1 MQSTKIKNFLRPN
14 NFLIFNFIR
23 YSTGYVYLDVKL
35 YLNLIT
41 INYNM
46 ENITKTFKYVD
57 YLWDKAKAASFGDN
71 QVELFLYR
79 SNILGADLRI
89 TNYGGGNT
97 SCKTIEKDPLTN
109 KEVEVMWVKG
119 SGGDIGTLTRS
130 GIAGLYTGR
139 LRDLKNVY
147 QGLHDEDRMVGLFN
161 HCIYDLDS
169 KAPSID
175 TPLHG
180 LLPFAHIDHLHPDAL
195 IAVAAAKDSEKVTKE
210 IWGDTM
216 GWVPWQKPGF
226 DLGLQLEKCLAENPG
241 IRGIVLGSHGLFTW
255 GDTSYECYMNSLE
268 VIEMASEYIEQ
279 KLEEQGEVFGGQ
291 KVESLPKEER
301 LEKAAQ
307 IMPLLRGLASS
318 ENRMIGHFTDT
329 DVVMQ
334 YINSNDLER
343 LAPMGTSCPDHFL
356 RTKIQPLV
364 LDLDKNEDLSDA
376 DAILSKLEPAF
387 AAYRQEYVDYYNTC
401 KRDNSPAIRDANPV
415 IIIYPGVGMFSFA
428 KNKQTTRVASEFY
441 INAINV
447 MRGAEAITEYTSLPR
462 QEAFDIEYWLLEEAK
477 LQRMPKEKPL
487 SRKVALVTG
496 AGGGIGKA
504 IADKLAAEGANVVLT
519 DINEDAL
526 VEANGTYARDVSTY
540 ALCDVTNTDSIANAY
555 KKAILEFGGVDMII
569 HSAGLAISKPLTDT
583 TDKDWNILQSILVKG
598 QFDLAKQFAVI
609 VRKQGLGGDYIAIAS
624 KNGLVAGPNNVAY
637 GTAKAAQQHMVRL
650 LAAEL
655 AKDKVRVNTVNP
667 DGVIVGS
674 KIWEGAWAEGRAK
687 ANGITVE
694 ELPAFYAKRN
704 LLHEIITPDDIA
716 NGVFSLVG
724 ILDKSTGNI
733 INVDGGMA
741 NAFVR

>member
-1 MQSTKIKNFLRPN
+1 
-14 NFLIFNFIR
+14 
-23 YSTGYVYLDVKL
+23 
-35 YLNLIT
+35 
-41 INYNM
+41 M
-46 ENITKTFKYVD
+46 EKTFQYVD
-57 YLWDKAKAASFGDN
+57 YLWDEQKAAQLGDD
-71 QVELFLYR
+71 QVALFLYR

-109 KEVEVMWVKG
+109 EEVEVMWVKG

-147 QGLHDEDRMVGLFN
+147 GGLADEDRMVGLFD
-161 HCIYDLDS
+161 HCIYDLNS

-180 LLPFAHIDHLHPDAL
+180 LLPFKHIDHLHPDAL
-195 IAVAAAKDSEKVTKE
+195 IAVAAAKDSEQVTKE

-216 GWVPWQKPGF
+216 GWVPWQRPGF
-226 DLGLQLEKCLAENPG
+226 DLGLQLEKCLADNPG
-241 IRGIVLGSHGLFTW
+241 IRGIILGSHGLFTW
-255 GDTSYECYMNSLE
+255 GDTSYECYINSLE
-268 VIEMASEYIEQ
+268 VIEMASKYIAKKIAQ
-279 KLEEQGEVFGGQ
+279 KGSVFGGA
-291 KVESLPKEER
+291 KIEGLPHEQR
-301 LEKAAQ
+301 LEKAAA

-318 ENRMIGHFTDT
+318 ENRMIGHFTDS
-329 DVVMQ
+329 DVVME

-364 LDLDKNEDLSDA
+364 LNLPVDENIDDTA
-376 DAILSKLEPAF
+376 AILEKLKPAF
-387 AAYRQEYVDYYNTC
+387 AQYREEYKQYYENC
-401 KRDNSPAIRDANPV
+401 KHPNSPAMRDPNPV

-428 KNKQTTRVASEFY
+428 KDKQTTRVASEFY

-447 MRGAEAITEYTSLPR
+447 MRGAEAITSYTSLPR

-477 LQRMPKEKPL
+477 LQRMPAEKPL
-487 SRKVALVTG
+487 SRKVAIVTG

-504 IADKLAAEGANVVLT
+504 IADKLVAEGAVVVLT
-519 DINEDAL
+519 DLSAEAL
-526 VEANGTYARDVSTY
+526 DTALKTYKKDQAETVV
-540 ALCDVTNTDSIANAY
+540 CDVTDANAIAEAY
-555 KKAILEFGGVDMII
+555 KKASLAFGGVDII
-569 HSAGLAISKPLTDT
+569 VHSAGLAISKSLEDT
-583 TDKDWNILQSILVKG
+583 TLKDWDILQNVLVKG
-598 QFDLAKQFAVI
+598 QFLMAQQGVAI
-609 VRKQGLGGDYIAIAS
+609 MRKQGLGGDIVNIAS
-624 KNGLVAGPNNVAY
+624 KNGLVAGPNNVGY
-637 GTAKAAQQHMVRL
+637 GTAKAAQQHMTRL

-655 AKDKVRVNTVNP
+655 ATDKIRVNTVNP

-674 KIWEGAWAEGRAK
+674 KIWEGEWAEGRAK
-687 ANGITVE
+687 AYGITVE
-694 ELPAFYAKRN
+694 ELPKHYAKRN
-704 LLHEIITPDDIA
+704 LLNEIIYPDDIA
-716 NGVFSLVG
+716 NGVFACVA
-724 ILDKSTGNI
+724 ILNKSTGNT

>member
-1 MQSTKIKNFLRPN
+1 M
-14 NFLIFNFIR
+14 
-23 YSTGYVYLDVKL
+23 VK
-35 YLNLIT
+35 
-41 INYNM
+41 
-46 ENITKTFKYVD
+46 EFKHVD
-57 YLWDKAKAASFGDN
+57 YLWDDKVAEQHGDD
-71 QVELFLYR
+71 QVALFLYR

-97 SCKTIEKDPLTN
+97 SCKTTEKDPLTN
-109 KEVEVMWVKG
+109 EDVEVMWVKG
-119 SGGDIGTLTRS
+119 SGGDIGTLTRQ
-130 GIAGLYTGR
+130 GIAGLYTSR
-139 LRDLKNVY
+139 LRDLKSVY
-147 QGLHDEDRMVGLFN
+147 NGLDDEDRMVGLFN

-180 LLPFAHIDHLHPDAL
+180 LLPFKHIDHLHPDAL
-195 IAVAAAKDSEKVTKE
+195 IAVAAAKDSEQITKE

-216 GWVPWQKPGF
+216 GWVPWQRPGF
-226 DLGLQLEKCLAENPG
+226 DLGLQLEKCLNDNPG

-268 VIEMASEYIEQ
+268 VIEMASQYIEN
-279 KLEEQGEVFGGQ
+279 KIKENGSVFGGE
-291 KVESLPKEER
+291 KLKSLPAQER
-301 LEKAAQ
+301 LQKAAAL
-307 IMPLLRGLASS
+307 MPILRGMCSS
-318 ENRMIGHFTDT
+318 EDRMIGHFSDT
-329 DVVMQ
+329 DVVME
-334 YINSNDLER
+334 YINSHDLER

-364 LDLDKNEDLSDA
+364 LDLDPKEDLSNTEN
-376 DAILSKLEPAF
+376 IIGLLEPAF
-387 AAYRQEYVDYYNTC
+387 EEYRKGYADYYNKH
-401 KRDNSPAIRDANPV
+401 KRDNSPAMRDPNPV

-428 KNKQTTRVASEFY
+428 KNKQTTRVANEFY

-447 MRGAEAITEYTSLPR
+447 MRGAEAISEYTSLPR

-477 LQRMPKEKPL
+477 LQRMPKEQPL
-487 SRKVALVTG
+487 SRKVAFITG

-504 IADKLAAEGANVVLT
+504 IADKLAEHGANVVLT
-519 DINEDAL
+519 DISEERL
-526 VEANGTYARDVSTY
+526 KEAAETYKRDVASY
-540 ALCDVTNTDSIANAY
+540 AVCDVTDNESIEKAY
-555 KKAILEFGGVDMII
+555 EKACIDFGGVDIMV
-569 HSAGLAISKPLTDT
+569 HSAGLAISKALEDT
-583 TDKDWNILQSILVKG
+583 EEKDWDILQDILVKG
-598 QFDLAKQFAVI
+598 QFELSKQVVAI
-609 VRKQGLGGDYIAIAS
+609 MRKQGLGGDIVSIAS

-655 AKDKVRVNTVNP
+655 GKDKIRVNTVNP

-674 KIWEGAWAEGRAK
+674 KIWEGEWAEGRAK
-687 ANGITVE
+687 AYGITVD
-694 ELPAFYAKRN
+694 ELPAHYAKRN
-704 LLHEIITPDDIA
+704 LLNEIIYPEDIA
-716 NGVFSLVG
+716 NAVFSLTG

>member
-1 MQSTKIKNFLRPN
+1 MKTNFN
-14 NFLIFNFIR
+14 
-23 YSTGYVYLDVKL
+23 
-35 YLNLIT
+35 
-41 INYNM
+41 
-46 ENITKTFKYVD
+46 YVD
-57 YLWDKAKAASFGDN
+57 YLWDDNKANALGDD
-71 QVELFLYR
+71 QVALFLYR
-79 SNILGADLRI
+79 SNILGTDLRI

-109 KEVEVMWVKG
+109 EEVEVMWVKG

-195 IAVAAAKDSEKVTKE
+195 IAVAAAKDSEQVTKE

-226 DLGLQLEKCLAENPG
+226 DLGLQLEKCLADNPG

-268 VIEMASEYIEQ
+268 VIEMASEYIEN
-279 KLEEQGEVFGGQ
+279 KLKEQGEVFGGQ
-291 KVESLPKEER
+291 KVESLPQEER
-301 LEKAAQ
+301 LEKASQ
-307 IMPLLRGLASS
+307 IMPLLRGLCSS
-318 ENRMIGHFTDT
+318 ENRMIGHFSDT

-364 LDLDKNEDLSDA
+364 LSLDKNEDLSDA
-376 DAILSKLEPAF
+376 DAILAKLEPAF
-387 AAYRQEYVDYYNTC
+387 EAYRREYADYYNTC
-401 KRDNSPAIRDANPV
+401 KKENSPAMRDANPV

-487 SRKVALVTG
+487 SRKVAVITG

-519 DINEDAL
+519 DINEESL
-526 VEANGTYARDVSTY
+526 ITANGTYARDISTY
-540 ALCDVTNTDSIANAY
+540 AVCDVTNTASIESAY
-555 KKAILEFGGVDMII
+555 KKAIIEFGGVDII
-569 HSAGLAISKPLTDT
+569 VHSAGLAISKPLTDT

-598 QFDLAKQFAVI
+598 QFDLAKQFALI

-704 LLHEIITPDDIA
+704 LLNEIITPSDIA
-716 NGVFSLVG
+716 NGVFSFVG

>member
-1 MQSTKIKNFLRPN
+1 MN
-14 NFLIFNFIR
+14 
-23 YSTGYVYLDVKL
+23 
-35 YLNLIT
+35 
-41 INYNM
+41 
-46 ENITKTFKYVD
+46 TKTFKHVD
-57 YLWDKAKAASFGDN
+57 FLWDEKKADALGND
-71 QVELFLYR
+71 QVALFLYR

-109 KEVEVMWVKG
+109 EDVEVMWIKG
-119 SGGDIGTLTRS
+119 SGGDIGTLTKA
-130 GIAGLYTGR
+130 GIAGLYTER
-139 LRDLKNVY
+139 LRNLKNVY
-147 QGLHDEDRMVGLFN
+147 GGLEDEDRMVGLFN

-180 LLPFAHIDHLHPDAL
+180 LLPFKHIDHLHPDAL

-216 GWVPWQKPGF
+216 GWVPWQRPGF
-226 DLGLQLEKCLAENPG
+226 DLGLQLEKCLNDNPG

-255 GDTSYECYMNSLE
+255 GDTSYESYINSLE
-268 VIEMASEYIEQ
+268 VIEMASEYIDKKIVE
-279 KLEEQGEVFGGQ
+279 KGSVFGGE
-291 KVESLPKEER
+291 KLKSLPKEER

-307 IMPLLRGLASS
+307 LMPMLRGLCSS
-318 ENRMIGHFTDT
+318 EDRMIGHFNDS
-329 DVVMQ
+329 DVVLQ

-356 RTKIQPLV
+356 RTKIQPLI
-364 LDLDKNEDLSDA
+364 LNLGTDA
-376 DAILSKLEPAF
+376 DASDIEAILKKVKPSFEQ
-387 AAYRQEYVDYYNTC
+387 YRQEYKDYYETC
-401 KRDNSPAIRDANPV
+401 KKGNSPAMRDPNPV

-428 KNKQTTRVASEFY
+428 KNKQTARVANEFY
-441 INAINV
+441 VNAINV
-447 MRGAEAITEYTSLPR
+447 MRGAEAMTEYTSLPR

-504 IADKLAAEGANVVLT
+504 IADKLASEGANVVLT
-519 DINEDAL
+519 DIAEDRLKEAL
-526 VEANGTYARDVSTY
+526 ATYPGDTASY
-540 ALCDVTNTDSIANAY
+540 AICDVTKTESITSAY
-555 KKAILEFGGVDMII
+555 KKACIDFGGVDIVV
-569 HSAGLAISKPLTDT
+569 HSAGLAISKPLEET
-583 TDKDWNILQSILVKG
+583 TEKDWDILQNVLVKG
-598 QFDLAKQFAVI
+598 QFELAKQAVGI
-609 VRKQGLGGDYIAIAS
+609 MRQQDLGGDIIHIAS
-624 KNGLVAGPNNVAY
+624 KNGLVSGPNNVAY
-637 GTAKAAQQHMVRL
+637 GTAKAAQQHMTRL

-655 AKDKVRVNTVNP
+655 GGDHIRVNTVNP

-674 KIWEGAWAEGRAK
+674 KIWEGEWAEGRAK
-687 ANGITVE
+687 AYGITVE
-694 ELPAFYAKRN
+694 ELPAHYAKRN
-704 LLHEIITPDDIA
+704 LLNEIIYPADIA
-716 NGVFSLVG
+716 NGVFALVG
-724 ILDKSTGNI
+724 LLDKSTGNI

>member
-1 MQSTKIKNFLRPN
+1 MQ
-14 NFLIFNFIR
+14 
-23 YSTGYVYLDVKL
+23 
-35 YLNLIT
+35 
-41 INYNM
+41 
-46 ENITKTFKYVD
+46 KTFQHVN
-57 YLWDKAKAASFGDN
+57 YLWDEKKAIELGDD
-71 QVELFLYR
+71 QVALFLYR

-109 KEVEVMWVKG
+109 EEVEVMWIKG
-119 SGGDIGTLTRS
+119 SGGDIGTLTRA
-130 GIAGLYTGR
+130 GIAGLYTER
-139 LRDLKNVY
+139 LRNLKNVY
-147 QGLHDEDRMVGLFN
+147 EGLHDEDRMVGLFN

-169 KAPSID
+169 RAPSID

-180 LLPFAHIDHLHPDAL
+180 LLPFKHIDHLHPDAL

-216 GWVPWQKPGF
+216 GWVPWQRPGF
-226 DLGLQLEKCLAENPG
+226 DLGLQLEKCLNDNPG

-255 GDTSYECYMNSLE
+255 GDTSYECYINSLE
-268 VIEMASEYIEQ
+268 VIEKASDYIA
-279 KLEEQGEVFGGQ
+279 KKIKEQGQVFGGQ
-291 KVESLPKEER
+291 KVESLPADER
-301 LEKAAQ
+301 KEKAARL
-307 IMPLLRGLASS
+307 MPLLRGLCSS
-318 ENRMIGHFTDT
+318 ENRMIGHFSDT
-329 DVVMQ
+329 DVVME

-364 LDLDKNEDLSDA
+364 LTLDTSEDLSDSEA
-376 DAILSKLEPAF
+376 VLKKLEPAF
-387 AAYRQEYVDYYNTC
+387 EQYRKEYADYYESC
-401 KRDNSPAIRDANPV
+401 KRDNSPAMRDPNPV

-477 LQRMPKEKPL
+477 LQRMPKEQPL

-496 AGGGIGKA
+496 GGGGIGKA

-519 DINEDAL
+519 DIAEERLKEGVA
-526 VEANGTYARDVSTY
+526 TYKSDTAAY
-540 ALCDVTNTDSIANAY
+540 AVCDVTKSESIEEAY
-555 KKAILEFGGVDMII
+555 KKACLEFGGVDIVV
-569 HSAGLAISKPLTDT
+569 HSAGLAISKPLTET
-583 TDKDWNILQSILVKG
+583 TEKDWDILQDVLVKG
-598 QFDLAKQFAVI
+598 QFELAKQAVKI
-609 VRKQGLGGDYIAIAS
+609 MRTQGLGGDFISIAS
-624 KNGLVAGPNNVAY
+624 KNGLVSGPNNVGY
-637 GTAKAAQQHMVRL
+637 GTAKAAQQHMSRL

-655 AKDKVRVNTVNP
+655 GGEKIRVNTVNP

-674 KIWEGAWAEGRAK
+674 KIWEGDWAEGRAK
-687 ANGITVE
+687 AYGISVE
-694 ELPAFYAKRN
+694 ELPAHYAKRN
-704 LLHEIITPDDIA
+704 LMNEIIYPSDIA
-716 NGVFSLVG
+716 DGVFAFVG
-724 ILDKSTGNI
+724 LLNKSTGNI

>member
-1 MQSTKIKNFLRPN
+1 MKST
-14 NFLIFNFIR
+14 
-23 YSTGYVYLDVKL
+23 TQQ
-35 YLNLIT
+35 
-41 INYNM
+41 
-46 ENITKTFKYVD
+46 FKYVD
-57 YLWDKAKAASFGDN
+57 HLWDDKKAAALGDD
-71 QVELFLYR
+71 QVALFLYR

-97 SCKTIEKDPLTN
+97 SCKTIEKDPLTDAD
-109 KEVEVMWVKG
+109 VEVMWIKG
-119 SGGDIGTLTRS
+119 SGGDIGTLTKA
-130 GIAGLYTGR
+130 GIAGLYTER
-139 LRDLKNVY
+139 LRNLKNVY
-147 QGLHDEDRMVGLFN
+147 GGLADEDRMVGLFN

-180 LLPFAHIDHLHPDAL
+180 LLPFKHIDHLHPDAL

-216 GWVPWQKPGF
+216 GWVPWQRPGF
-226 DLGLQLEKCLAENPG
+226 DLGLQLEKCLNDNPG

-255 GDTSYECYMNSLE
+255 GDTSHECYMNSLE
-268 VIEMASEYIEQ
+268 VIEMASKFIE
-279 KLEEQGEVFGGQ
+279 KKIKENGSVFGGQ
-291 KVESLPKEER
+291 KIESLPKEER
-301 LEKAAQ
+301 SKKAAQ
-307 IMPLLRGLASS
+307 LMPMLRGLCSS
-318 ENRMIGHFTDT
+318 ENRMIGHFTDSE
-329 DVVMQ
+329 VVLE

-364 LDLDKNEDLSDA
+364 LRLDAKEDLSDTQA
-376 DAILSKLEPAF
+376 VLAKLRPAF
-387 AAYRQEYVDYYNTC
+387 EEYRKGYQEYYDAH
-401 KRDNSPAIRDANPV
+401 KRENSPAVRDANPV

-428 KNKQTTRVASEFY
+428 KNKQTTRVANEFY
-441 INAINV
+441 VNAINV

-504 IADKLAAEGANVVLT
+504 IADKLAEEGANVVLT
-519 DINEDAL
+519 DIAEDRLKEGVA
-526 VEANGTYARDVSTY
+526 TYARDTASY
-540 ALCDVTNTDSIANAY
+540 AVCDVTKSESIAAAY
-555 KKAILEFGGVDMII
+555 EKACLDFGGVDIVV
-569 HSAGLAISKPLTDT
+569 HSAGLAISKPLEDT
-583 TDKDWNILQSILVKG
+583 TEKDWDLLQDVLVKG
-598 QFDLAKQFAVI
+598 QFQLAKQAVAI
-609 VRKQGLGGDYIAIAS
+609 MRKQGLGGDFISIAS
-624 KNGLVAGPNNVAY
+624 KNGLVSGPNNVGY
-637 GTAKAAQQHMVRL
+637 GTSKAAQQHMARL

-655 AKDKVRVNTVNP
+655 GGDKIRVNTVNP

-674 KIWEGAWAEGRAK
+674 KIWEGDWAEGRAK
-687 ANGITVE
+687 AYGITVD
-694 ELPAFYAKRN
+694 ELPAHYAKRN
-704 LLHEIITPDDIA
+704 LLNEIIYPEDIA
-716 NGVFSLVG
+716 NGVFACVG
-724 ILDKSTGNI
+724 ILDKTTGNI